1 MLFQKSLSWILD
13 KESKS
18 HCGGSTSQ
26 IFTAYVPKG
35 ARSKFNT
42 SRLIIFPHHKILT
55 SDYQTYSIM
64 IIIFLLEVPGNATRS
79 CLSSLLKEVSVCN
92 GNGTAHLKSPRA
104 KKSQNSQIWMS
115 CWVVVTYIY
124 YVYILSVPVK
134 HNHMPLQ
141 PVTAYRQMTTWTLV
155 SMPPW
160 PAQWNQ
166 QTNNQNSMQAC
177 IGFNFR
183 HTLHCKLSPVFS
195 SLRLERLF
203 QQMVWLCWQLV
214 VAYSMPCAN
223 QRFPVSEYKLHK
235 MQ

>member
-1 MLFQKSLSWILD
+1 MKVIATFQTHHRDLTGKTKRFDGLTVWPWKFNSWITKIEDLENVFVFPVKCEAISIFVRQFPLQMLFQKSLSWILD

-124 YVYILSVPVK
+124 IYI
-134 HNHMPLQ
+134 M
-141 PVTAYRQMTTWTLV
+141 Y
-155 SMPPW
+155 
-160 PAQWNQ
+160 
-166 QTNNQNSMQAC
+166 
-177 IGFNFR
+177 IF
-183 HTLHCKLSPVFS
+183 
-195 SLRLERLF
+195 
-203 QQMVWLCWQLV
+203 
-214 VAYSMPCAN
+214 
-223 QRFPVSEYKLHK
+223 FPSR
-235 MQ
+235 